1 MIFPAVTCVV
11 DRSFSRLVSVLIWPV
26 SVAIWLFRSA
36 LLGSPVFSVASRP
49 DSWDRVAEYC
59 FTFASSAEIWLVR
72 SACALAWRFCRY
84 AIANACEPDW
94 ASFGDPAA

>member
-26 SVAIWLFRSA
+26 RVAIWLLTSA
-36 LLGSPVFSVASRP
+36 LLGSPVFNVASRP
-49 DSWDRVAEYC
+49 DSWDSVAEYC
-59 FTFASSAEIWLVR
+59 LTFASSAEICPVR
-72 SACALAWRFCRY
+72 SAWALFWRFCRY
-84 AIANACEPDW
+84 AIANACEPDC